1 MKDTKFIELLNLY
14 LDHQISETDAAA
26 LEAEIR
32 QNPARHRLYR
42 QYCQMHKACAQ
53 LSAQFATEA
62 PARTRV
68 APAGRSRRLATFSYF
83 GAGLAAAAACVAVI
97 VMNRPDTSPAGAPAL
112 AVSAP
117 AAAFPTATPL
127 PPPAAPSQEL
137 RTVFTTQALAQLDVA
152 PGLTP
157 VFVTATADSFDW
169 MNDLRLNPVQ
179 TTPVVF
185 ESSPARAPDRETFRS
200 RRPFQATVE
209 MTAYQ
214 FQK

>member
-53 LSAQFATEA
+53 LSAQFTAEA
-62 PARTRV
+62 PARTPV
-68 APAGRSRRLATFSYF
+68 AAEKSSRRLASLYYY
-83 GAGLAAAAACVAVI
+83 GAGLAAAACVAFV
-97 VMNRPDTSPAGAPAL
+97 VMNRPASAPSDAPAL
-112 AVSAP
+112 ASTTP
-117 AAAFPTATPL
+117 AAFPVAAPL
-127 PPPAAPSQEL
+127 PPPAAPTQEL
-137 RTVFTTQALAQLDVA
+137 RTVFTTQALAPITEA
-152 PGLTP
+152 PGVSP
-157 VFVTATADSFDW
+157 VFVAANTESFDW
-169 MNDLRLNPVQ
+169 MNELRLNPIQ
-179 TTPVVF
+179 SAPIVF
-185 ESSPARAPDRETFRS
+185 ESAPARAPDREAFRS

>member
-26 LEAEIR
+26 LETEIR

-53 LSAQFATEA
+53 LSAQFTAEA
-62 PARTRV
+62 PARTTV
-68 APAGRSRRLATFSYF
+68 ASEKTSRRLASLYYY
-83 GAGLAAAAACVAVI
+83 GAGLAAAACVAFI
-97 VMNRPDTSPAGAPAL
+97 VMSRPASGPSETPAL
-112 AVSAP
+112 ASTAP
-117 AAAFPTATPL
+117 VAFPAVAPL
-127 PPPAAPSQEL
+127 PPPAAPTQEL
-137 RTVFTTQALAQLDVA
+137 RTVFTTQALAPIEATSGV
-152 PGLTP
+152 TP
-157 VFVTATADSFDW
+157 VFVAANTESFDW
-169 MNDLRLNPVQ
+169 MNELRLNPVQ
-179 TTPVVF
+179 SAPVVF
-185 ESSPARAPDRETFRS
+185 ESAPVRAPDRDAFRS

>member
-53 LSAQFATEA
+53 LSSQFTAEA
-62 PARTRV
+62 PARASVVRD
-68 APAGRSRRLATFSYF
+68 RSARRLAPLAYF
-83 GAGLAAAAACVAVI
+83 GAGLAAAAACVAVV
-97 VMNRPDTSPAGAPAL
+97 VMNRPAATPTGAPAL
-112 AVSAP
+112 AA
-117 AAAFPTATPL
+117 TATPFPAAPLL
-127 PPPAAPSQEL
+127 PPPAAPKQEL
-137 RTVFTTQALAQLDVA
+137 RTVFTTQALAQLEEPHNLAPVYVA
-152 PGLTP
+152 NT
-157 VFVTATADSFDW
+157 TDSFDW

-179 TTPVVF
+179 ATPVVF
-185 ESSPARAPDRETFRS
+185 ESAPVRTPDRDTFRS

>member
-32 QNPARHRLYR
+32 QHPARHRLYR

-53 LSAQFATEA
+53 LSAQFATEVPDRA
-62 PARTRV
+62 RVATARPAR
-68 APAGRSRRLATFSYF
+68 RLVVTYI
-83 GAGLAAAAACVAVI
+83 GAGLAAAAACVAIMVL
-97 VMNRPDTSPAGAPAL
+97 NQPAATPGGAPAL
-112 AVSAP
+112 ATRAP
-117 AAAFPTATPL
+117 AEPFPVAAAL
-127 PPPAAPSQEL
+127 PPPAAPTQEL
-137 RTVFTTQALAQLDVA
+137 RTVFTTQALAQL
-152 PGLTP
+152 PESRGLTP
-157 VFVTATADSFDW
+157 VIVAANADSFDW

-179 TTPVVF
+179 SSPVVF
-185 ESSPARAPDRETFRS
+185 ESAPTRSPDRDTFRS

>member
-53 LSAQFATEA
+53 LSAQFTAEA
-62 PARTRV
+62 PARTPV
-68 APAGRSRRLATFSYF
+68 AAGKSSWRLASLYYY
-83 GAGLAAAAACVAVI
+83 GAGLAAAACVAFI
-97 VMNRPDTSPAGAPAL
+97 VMNRPASTPSDTPAL
-112 AVSAP
+112 AAATP
-117 AAAFPTATPL
+117 AAFPAVAPL
-127 PPPAAPSQEL
+127 PPPAAPKQEL
-137 RTVFTTQALAQLDVA
+137 RTVFTTQALAAIEEA
-152 PGLTP
+152 PGVTP
-157 VFVTATADSFDW
+157 VFVAANAESFDW
-169 MNDLRLNPVQ
+169 MNELRLNPIQ
-179 TTPVVF
+179 ATPVVF
-185 ESSPARAPDRETFRS
+185 ESTPVRAPDREAFRS

>member
-53 LSAQFATEA
+53 LSAQFTAEA
-62 PARTRV
+62 PA
-68 APAGRSRRLATFSYF
+68 PARAASAKPARRLASLYYY
-83 GAGLAAAAACVAVI
+83 GAGLAAAACVAFI
-97 VMNRPDTSPAGAPAL
+97 VMSRPASAPSGAPAL
-112 AVSAP
+112 AGTTP
-117 AAAFPTATPL
+117 AAFPVAAPL
-127 PPPAAPSQEL
+127 PPPAAPTQEL
-137 RTVFTTQALAQLDVA
+137 RTVFTTQAIAPLEEAANVA
-152 PGLTP
+152 P
-157 VFVTATADSFDW
+157 VFVAANSESFDW
-169 MNDLRLNPVQ
+169 MNELRLNPVQ
-179 TTPVVF
+179 PTPVVF
-185 ESSPARAPDRETFRS
+185 ESTPARVPDREAFRS
-200 RRPFQATVE
+200 RRPFEATVE